1 MNLNTVRVFVHDIE
15 SAGRFYREA
24 LGLPMS
30 ADGSVHG
37 YCVFRAGATQLVV
50 EAVPDDAAP
59 ADQILVGRFTGLSFE
74 VPSAAVA
81 YRELRSRGVVFTGEP
96 EQQSWGGT
104 LATFKDPAGNELQI
118 CEFPRG

>member
-15 SAGRFYREA
+15 SGKRFYGET
-24 LGLPMS
+24 LGLPMR

-37 YCVFRAGATQLVV
+37 YCVFRAGATGLVV
-50 EAVPDDAAP
+50 EAVPNDAAP

-96 EQQSWGGT
+96 ELQSWGGT

-118 CEFPRG
+118 CESPRE